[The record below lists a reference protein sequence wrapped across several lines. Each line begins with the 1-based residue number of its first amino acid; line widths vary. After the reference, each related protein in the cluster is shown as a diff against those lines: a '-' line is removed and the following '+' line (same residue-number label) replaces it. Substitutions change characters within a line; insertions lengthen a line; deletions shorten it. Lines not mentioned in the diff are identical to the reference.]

1 MCGIL
6 MRGVLMRGILM
17 RGIALMAGLIALSLA
32 GLGAVAMAQDEDPL
46 VAQFEQPPPAARP
59 YVWWHWMDGNVTQ
72 DGIRRD
78 LEWMHRV
85 GIGGLQVIDVFMGTP
100 RIVSPSADYNSAA
113 WKEDL
118 RFAVHTASDLGINFV
133 ISSAP
138 GWSESG
144 GPWVRPQEGMKKVVW
159 SATRIEGG
167 HRFMGK
173 LSEPPS
179 VPGPYQGVPINRANP
194 IAGAE
199 PNPPVP
205 HWYRD
210 IGVLAYR
217 IPQAELSMDD
227 MHASATSSGGTPFD
241 ARVLWDGDLQSTV
254 TVPFGRDGADAWLQ
268 VSLEKPRTIKAVTV
282 SIPSAVA
289 LPFFSDF
296 SKPVAEIQA
305 SVDGTHF
312 VKVSD
317 VRATIDVQQTIAF
330 PPIAARAFRLSLP
343 SPGRRFNPVFSNLP
357 MPTAHEVAEFV
368 LHTVPR
374 TGRAEEKAGYFPA
387 AGFEADSAAATPAN
401 DVVQIGDVVNLT
413 SSMRPDGTMVW
424 TPPRGRWEV
433 LRFGYSLEGTTNHP
447 AGPTGTGLEM
457 DKLNRGTVRSN
468 YVRYL
473 DAIGSVVGAEAMGRT
488 GVRAMLNDSWE
499 AGAEN
504 WTEHLPEEFAARHG
518 YSLIPWL
525 PALTGRVIRDPP
537 STDRFLW
544 DFRQTL
550 GQLLAENHYEVIA
563 SELHRRGMIHY
574 AESHETGTAFVGDGM
589 AVKRYADVPT
599 GAMWAG
605 GLGPPTDWFD
615 ADLRE
620 SASVAHLYGRPK
632 VAAES
637 MTGLGNW
644 FASTP
649 EQLKPLADRE
659 LLDGV
664 NRFMLHTSVHQP
676 VSDAGPGVTLGPFGQ
691 WFTRKETWADQAGA
705 WTNYLARSSF
715 LLQQGTFVAD
725 LLYFYGEDS
734 NVTALY
740 AAVLPPI
747 PRGFNFDFINREAL
761 DLLSVRNRRLSTEQ
775 GMEYRLLALD
785 PRTRSMSLS
794 VLRKLHELAAA
805 GATIVGGKPS
815 SSPSLGDDAR
825 EFDRLA
831 IDMWGEGSA
840 GGVHRVGD
848 GRVIDEP
855 LGHAMALEG
864 LAPDFTYGPSARN
877 VLFTHRHSDAAE
889 IYFVS
894 NREHEEIQTELS
906 FRTTG
911 RTPELWHADTGRIDA
926 TSYRVQ
932 EGRTVVPVSLDP
944 DEAVFVVFRH
954 ASNAAAQTVPVPVR
968 TPLSTIEGPWD
979 QQFADHSRRS
989 TLNSWSSDA
998 DPEIRYFSGTSA
1010 YTKSLA
1016 VPAAWLDR
1024 HSRLELDLGS
1034 VRDLAEVAVN
1044 GRKLGVLWH
1053 RPFRIDITDAVH
1065 PGTNQIEIRVT
1076 NTWVNRLIGDK
1087 QANTP
1092 QHAFTTFNPFQAD
1105 SALPESGLLGPVRF
1119 VRVLDSP

>member
-1 MCGIL
+1 MRRRIHLL
-6 MRGVLMRGILM
+6 MYGVAWMG
-17 RGIALMAGLIALSLA
+17 GFAAGLLA
-32 GLGAVAMAQDEDPL
+32 SSGVAAEAQDADPL
-46 VAQFEQPPPAARP
+46 VTEFEQPPPAARP

-72 DGIRRD
+72 DGIQRD

-85 GIGGLQVIDVFMGTP
+85 GIGGLQVVDVSFGTP

-118 RFAVHTASDLGINFV
+118 RFAVRTASDLKIDFV

-138 GWSESG
+138 GFSESG
-144 GPWVRPQEGMKKVVW
+144 GPWVRPEEGMKKVVW
-159 SATRIEGG
+159 SATRVEGG

-179 VPGPYQGVPINRANP
+179 VPGPYQGVPINRASP
-194 IAGAE
+194 ISGAE
-199 PNPPVP
+199 PDPPVP
-205 HWYRD
+205 HWYQD
-210 IGVLAYR
+210 IGVIAYR

-227 MHASATSSGGTPFD
+227 LHAGATASGGAPFD
-241 ARVLWDGDLQSTV
+241 ARVLWDGDLRSTV
-254 TVPFGRDGADAWLQ
+254 TVPFGRDGAAAWLQ
-268 VSLEKPRTIKAVTV
+268 ISLDKPRTIKAVTV

-305 SVDGTHF
+305 SIDGTHF
-312 VKVSD
+312 IKVSD
-317 VRATIDVQQTIAF
+317 IRTRVDVQQTIAF
-330 PPIAARAFRLSLP
+330 PPVTARAFRLSLP
-343 SPGRRFNPVFSNLP
+343 TPGRLFNPIFSNLAT
-357 MPTAHEVAEFV
+357 PTAHEVAEFV

-387 AGFEADSAAATPAN
+387 AGFEADAAADGQADATAN

-413 SSMRPDGTMVW
+413 SRMKADGTIVW

-457 DKLNRGTVRSN
+457 DKMNPETVRSN

-473 DAIGSVVGAEAMGRT
+473 DTIGSVVGAEAMGRT

-499 AGAEN
+499 AGGEN

-525 PALTGRVIRDPP
+525 PALTGRVIRDPS
-537 STDRFLW
+537 STERFLW

-550 GQLLAENHYEVIA
+550 GQLLAESHYEVIA

-605 GLGPPTDWFD
+605 GAGPPSDWFD
-615 ADLRE
+615 SDLRE
-620 SASVAHLYGRPK
+620 SASVAHLYGRPI

-637 MTGLGNW
+637 LTALGNW

-649 EQLKPLADRE
+649 ELLKPLADRE

-664 NRFMLHTSVHQP
+664 NRFMLHTSAHQP

-705 WTNYLARSSF
+705 WTDYLARSSF

-734 NVTALY
+734 NITALY
-740 AAVLPPI
+740 AAALPPI

-761 DLLSVRNRRLSTEQ
+761 DLLAVRNGRLGTEH
-775 GMEYRLLALD
+775 GMEYQLLALD

-805 GATIVGGKPS
+805 GATIVGGKPA
-815 SSPSLGDDAR
+815 SSPSLADDAH

-831 IDMWGEGSA
+831 MEMWGEGSA
-840 GGVHRVGD
+840 GGVHRVGE
-848 GRVIDEP
+848 GRVIDAP
-855 LGHAMALEG
+855 LGDALNIAG
-864 LAPDFTYGPSARN
+864 LTPDFTYDLSAHK

-894 NREHEEIQTELS
+894 NRENSAIQTELS

-911 RTPELWHADTGRIDA
+911 RIPELWHADTGRIDA

-932 EGRTVVPVSLDP
+932 DGRTVIPVSLDP

-954 ASNAAAQTVPVPVR
+954 ASNAVAQNVPVPAR
-968 TPLSTIEGPWD
+968 TSLSTIEGAWD
-979 QQFADHSRRS
+979 QQFAAHSRRT

-998 DPEIRYFSGTSA
+998 DPEIRYFSGTCT
-1010 YTKSLA
+1010 YTKNLA
-1016 VPAAWLDR
+1016 VPAAWLGR

-1034 VRDLAEVAVN
+1034 VRELAEVAVN

-1053 RPFRIDITDAVH
+1053 APFRIDISDAVRA
-1065 PGTNQIEIRVT
+1065 GTNQIEIRVT

-1087 QANTP
+1087 QPNTP
-1092 QHAFTTFNPFQAD
+1092 LHAFTTFNPYQAD
-1105 SALPESGLLGPVRF
+1105 SALPESGLLGPVRI